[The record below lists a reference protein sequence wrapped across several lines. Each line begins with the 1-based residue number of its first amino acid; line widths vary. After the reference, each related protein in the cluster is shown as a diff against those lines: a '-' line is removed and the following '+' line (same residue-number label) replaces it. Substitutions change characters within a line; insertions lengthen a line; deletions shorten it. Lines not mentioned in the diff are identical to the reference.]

1 MRGRMWVAG
10 AVLTA
15 MVRVASAAGTGVNWP
30 SLPEQLGKDKVLAG
44 SALETLIK
52 ANQDFGMLR
61 AEEAKDTIRVP
72 PWLRVIWRK
81 AHPEGAYV
89 ADDPTGGYPFVLKEV
104 HEWMLSHQ
112 DLQPGVPEAPVPPG
126 LRASVGTNVR
136 TSGLQ
141 TVPRSESDIRIN
153 YWNPQL
159 VIASSNNIGG
169 SGLQGQYYS
178 ADGGATWGQTTLGTF
193 FTGDAFH
200 SDPTADWTSDG
211 KAWSSTLGI
220 NSGGSVLIGRMYTS
234 ADNGVTWAQEATWSG
249 TQTSVDKQMVWVDH
263 SATSPYKDRAY
274 VIYHNGTPAFMNRRT
289 AGVAGTWLAAPL
301 QVSGAEST
309 GTCIGG
315 DVKSNA
321 NGDVFGFWPT
331 TTNRKVLVV
340 KSVNG
345 GDTFGTPVQIATTY
359 DSFDIGVPS
368 FAGRRAL
375 IYVSAG
381 AYRTA
386 AKNLVYAS
394 WTDLSGETGC
404 TAAANEPGSNVAS
417 TCKTRVWFSRSTD
430 GGATWSTPAM
440 INNQASLN
448 DQYNQWLAVD
458 ETTGAIAVMYYDTV
472 NDATRKK
479 TDVWYQSSFN
489 DGASWNAPVKVTTAQ
504 TDETTGGQDTGNQ
517 YGDYNGLSY
526 YSGVAFPVWTDR
538 RSGLK
543 EEIWTAKVTDAACT
557 PPAAPTVGTATA
569 TGPNQIQVTFTN
581 GAPPSTTF
589 RVYRAPGTCAAPTGP
604 FVAIASNVAASPY
617 LDTTV
622 SGGST
627 YAYKVSGFE
636 ATGVCE
642 STQSGCVEATATGA
656 CTLAPAFAG
665 ASSVTNTATAS
676 CQLDVAWSAATAACA
691 GPVTYKVYRSTTSG
705 FTPSPANLVA
715 SGLTGTVWNDATPL
729 TSGTRY
735 YYIVRAVDG
744 SNSVEETNSVEKSG
758 FPTGPIAVG
767 TFTDTFEGALSGGG
781 FDRSG
786 WTHQFIGGSVDWAW
800 STAVTA
806 NTPTHSWFSASQAS
820 VSDRILVSPVF
831 IPAADSVLTF
841 FHTYAFESATSCFD
855 GGTLEVSTNAGATWT
870 VVPDA
875 AFTAG
880 GFTGTVSSSFSNP
893 IAGKRAWCSGTVGA
907 MTQVTVNLA
916 AYAGLGT
923 QLRWHAGDDSSAKV
937 TGWYVDSIVITNA
950 GSASACNTSPVELL
964 TFSVD

>member
-1 MRGRMWVAG
+1 MWVAG
-10 AVLTA
+10 AVLA
-15 MVRVASAAGTGVNWP
+15 AIVRVASAESTGANWP

-44 SALETLIK
+44 SALEALIK

-72 PWLRVIWRK
+72 PWLRVVWRK
-81 AHPEGAYV
+81 SHPEGVYV

-112 DLQPGVPEAPVPPG
+112 DLQPGVPEAHVPPG
-126 LRASVGTNVR
+126 PKAGVGTNVR

-178 ADGGATWGQTTLGTF
+178 ADGGATWGQTTLGSL

-220 NSGGSVLIGRMYTS
+220 DSGGSVLKGRMYTS
-234 ADNGVTWAQEATWSG
+234 ADNGATWAQEGTWTG
-249 TQTSVDKQMVWVDH
+249 TQTSVDKQMAWVDH
-263 SATSPYKDRAY
+263 SATSPYKDRVY
-274 VIYHNGTPAFMNRRT
+274 VIYHNNAPAFMNRRT
-289 AGVAGTWLAAPL
+289 PGVAGTWLAAPI

-321 NGDVFGFWPT
+321 YGDVFGFWPT
-331 TTNRKVLVV
+331 TTNRRVLVV

-345 GDTFGTPVQIATTY
+345 GDSFGTPVQVATTY
-359 DSFDIGVPS
+359 DGYDIGVPS
-368 FAGRRAL
+368 FNGRRAL

-386 AKNLVYAS
+386 AKDMVYAS
-394 WTDLSGETGC
+394 WTDLSGEAGC

-417 TCKTRVWFSRSTD
+417 TCKTRVWFSRSTN
-430 GGATWSTPAM
+430 GGATWSAPAM

-448 DQYNQWLAVD
+448 DQFNQWLAVD
-458 ETTGAIAVMYYDTV
+458 ETSGAIALMYYDTV
-472 NDATRKK
+472 ADAGRKK
-479 TDVWYQSSFN
+479 SDVWYQSSFN

-504 TDETTGGQDTGNQ
+504 TDETTGGQDSGNQ

-526 YSGVAFPVWTDR
+526 YAGVALPVWTDR

-557 PPAAPTVGTATA
+557 APAAPTAGTATA
-569 TGPNQIQVTFTN
+569 TGANQIQVTFTN
-581 GAPPSTTF
+581 GAPPSSTYK
-589 RVYRAPGTCAAPTGP
+589 VYRAPGTCAAPTGP

-636 ATGVCE
+636 VTGICE
-642 STQSGCVEATATGA
+642 STQSTCLEATATGA
-656 CTLAPAFAG
+656 CTLAPTFAG
-665 ASSVTNTATAS
+665 AATVTNAATAS
-676 CQLDVAWSAATAACA
+676 CQLDVAWSAATAGCA
-691 GPVTYKVYRSTTSG
+691 GPVTYNVYRSTTSG
-705 FTPSPANLVA
+705 FTPGPANLVA

-735 YYIVRAVDG
+735 YYIVRAVDS
-744 SNSVEETNSVEKSG
+744 SNSVEETNSAEKSG

-781 FDRSG
+781 FDRTG

-806 NTPTHSWFSASQAS
+806 NTPTHSWFSSSQTS
-820 VSDRILVSPVF
+820 VSDRILVSPSF

-841 FHTYAFESATSCFD
+841 FHTFNFEGTSTCFD

-893 IAGKRAWCSGTVGA
+893 IGGKRAWCFGTVGA

-923 QLRWHAGDDSSAKV
+923 QLRWHEGDDSSTKA
-937 TGWYVDSIVITNA
+937 TGWYVDSVVITNA